1 MCERSNA
8 ILVRLTSKE
17 KAHLKKQSQMAGL
30 KMEPFIR
37 NLIMGVTMQPRPPDE
52 YRKILFQLSAIGN
65 SVNQI
70 AHVANAQRYINTY
83 KINEAVTLVDKAISA
98 VREWK

>member
-1 MCERSNA
+1 MSERTVKLS
-8 ILVRLTSKE
+8 LRLNVKE
-17 KAHLKKQSQMAGL
+17 YEHLKKQAQIAGL
-30 KMEPFIR
+30 KMEPFVR
-37 NLIMGVTMQPRPPDE
+37 HLIMGVTLYPRQPEE
-52 YRKILFQLSAIGN
+52 YKKILFQLSAIGN

-70 AHVANAQRYINTY
+70 AHIANLQRYVSTT